1 MKTILNT
8 SFDYS
13 LESSLENP
21 MKCEDY
27 TVRATVIQYT
37 MKPLEETAQN
47 YIWQYTQALTGS
59 RRWGRADKDLLLYDI
74 IWLYSK

>member
-8 SFDYS
+8 SLDYS

-27 TVRATVIQYT
+27 TFRATVIQYT
-37 MKPLEETAQN
+37 MKPLEETVQN
-47 YIWQYTQALTGS
+47 YIWQYTQH
-59 RRWGRADKDLLLYDI
+59 
-74 IWLYSK
+74 